1 MATIE
6 ALAYHEA
13 GHAAA
18 AILLKRGINYASI
31 VPKEG
36 MIAHCNLPERKVSAA
51 QKPKWSEREILVLLS
66 GPASEE
72 LYSGA
77 INRRGAAGDFNGA
90 IELTNDHEYQEE
102 YLDEIYDK
110 AKTFIKNHWE
120 QVKLL
125 ANALLEHKHLSDAK
139 MRKQLRVARLRQNRP
154 PGPDEASMV
163 VKMTGCGTINP

>member
-1 MATIE
+1 METQENKQMATIE

-51 QKPKWSEREILVLLS
+51 QKPKWLEREILVLLS

-90 IELTNDHEYQEE
+90 IELTSDHEYQEE
-102 YLDEIYDK
+102 YLDEVYDK

-120 QVKLL
+120 QVQIL
-125 ANALLEHKHLSDAK
+125 AHALLEHKHISGVK
-139 MRKQLRVARLRQNRP
+139 MREQLMVASAGQL
-154 PGPDEASMV
+154 
-163 VKMTGCGTINP
+163 

>member
-1 MATIE
+1 
-6 ALAYHEA
+6 
-13 GHAAA
+13 
-18 AILLKRGINYASI
+18 

-90 IELTNDHEYQEE
+90 IELTNDHEYKEE
-102 YLDEIYDK
+102 YIDEIYDK

-139 MRKQLRVARLRQNRP
+139 MRKQLRVARLRRNRP